1 MSKEDIQDE
10 KEEEEGNRGIEEKK
24 DNQSKGINFLFLR
37 PKGQN
42 IIFWKNFM
50 NIFEKPK
57 LDKLAEHLNISFRI
71 NFGKKK
77 IIIRLFKRLL
87 I

>member
-1 MSKEDIQDE
+1 
-10 KEEEEGNRGIEEKK
+10 
-24 DNQSKGINFLFLR
+24 
-37 PKGQN
+37 
-42 IIFWKNFM
+42 M

-57 LDKLAEHLNISFRI
+57 LDKLAEHINISFRI

>member
-10 KEEEEGNRGIEEKK
+10 KGEGNRGIEEKK
-24 DNQSKGINFLFLR
+24 DNQSKGINFLCLR

-50 NIFEKPK
+50 NFI
-57 LDKLAEHLNISFRI
+57 
-71 NFGKKK
+71 
-77 IIIRLFKRLL
+77 
-87 I
+87 